1 MAESGLTKNRIISEL
16 SKSKHGALAE
26 YVSIG
31 QQATKQDPEFMAH
44 LIAWDHIKGQIRDAK
59 IALPVI
65 SFSVAEFPEE
75 LVENSLAHLA
85 KLGPRGLDKAMRFR
99 REQGF
104 TGKHKVRRVVER
116 YLRDLE
122 SDWRGFDRVGV
133 LHHDTLKSLYAF
145 SHLKPSERADKILFK
160 CEYPSGTVFEAV
172 SNLHRMSPT
181 EAAATIL
188 QRKLPYMAVAG
199 AVNAK
204 EPDIALALIQRMTQ
218 SELVTNT
225 KIFME
230 RFGHKNN
237 PVVRGAYEDAMERA
251 GGAKRQKN
259 ILKTTRAAET
269 VQSDVLREKLRGLQ
283 ERQLTSMAIE
293 GDWLVLGDKS
303 GSMSVAIEAATHVA
317 STLARMVK
325 GKVWLIFFDTAPQTL
340 DVTGMALD
348 DIQKATKYIK
358 AEGGTSIGCGVQ
370 RMLESGENLDGI
382 AIVSDAQ
389 ENTAPLFPDVYKKL
403 CAKLDKEIPVYLY
416 RLSPSS
422 HGMADRDLAGAMRLA
437 GMDLQEFDLQGQDVD
452 YYSLPNLV
460 ATMRTNRYSLIDEIM
475 ATPLLTLDQV
485 FGGSRS
491 QAKRLHAMREEEVIA
506 VQD

>member
-1 MAESGLTKNRIISEL
+1 MAESGLTKNRIIAEL
-16 SKSKHGALAE
+16 SKSKHGTLAE
-26 YVSIG
+26 YVPIG
-31 QQATKQDPEFMAH
+31 QQAAKQDPEFLAH
-44 LIAWDHIKGQIRDAK
+44 LIAWDHKKEQIRDAK

-65 SFSVAEFPEE
+65 SFSVAEFPEG

-85 KLGPRGLDKAMRFR
+85 KLGPRGLDRAMRFR

-104 TGKHKVRRVVER
+104 AGKYKVRRVVDR

-122 SDWRGFDRVGV
+122 SDWRGFDRVGI

-160 CEYPSGTVFEAV
+160 CEYPSGSIFEAV
-172 SNLHRMSPT
+172 SRLHRMSPL
-181 EAAATIL
+181 EAAAAIL
-188 QRKLPYMAVAG
+188 QRQLPYMAVAG

-204 EPDIALALIQRMTQ
+204 DPDIALALIQRMTQ

-230 RFGHKNN
+230 TFGHKNN
-237 PVVRGAYEDAMERA
+237 PAVRGAYEKAIEEA

-269 VQSDVLREKLRGLQ
+269 VQSDVLKEKLRGLQ
-283 ERQLTSMAIE
+283 ERQLASMGIE

-303 GSMSVAIEAATHVA
+303 GSMSVAIEMATHVA

-340 DVTGMALD
+340 DVTGLPLD
-348 DIQKATKYIK
+348 EIKKATKYIK

-370 RMLESGENLDGI
+370 RMLESGENIDGI

-389 ENTAPLFPDVYKKL
+389 ENSAPLFQDAYKKL
-403 CAKLDKEIPVYLY
+403 CAKLEKDIPVYLY
-416 RLSPSS
+416 RVGPSS
-422 HGMADRDLAGAMRLA
+422 RGHADRDLGEAMRSA
-437 GMDLQEFDLQGQDVD
+437 HMDLQEFDLRGQDVD

-460 ATMRTNRYSLIDEIM
+460 TTMRTNRYSLIDEVM
-475 ATPLLTLDQV
+475 ATPLLTLDDV
-485 FGGSRS
+485 FGKSLS
-491 QAKRLHAMREEEVIA
+491 QAKRMHHMQEA
-506 VQD
+506 VLEQ